1 MASRKA
7 QLAGCFILIGG
18 LVFFMAVGVGI
29 FFLTN
34 IWGKNISHGQDQ
46 TRFDP
51 ILARDVVTEF
61 AGPDVSFASMSASN
75 VRSDGTQDFSN
86 EEYPPLTTY
95 TFVGKAKSAAPV
107 GVIAHNTPGVTI
119 SVRRKG
125 VHTTSPR
132 AGVTNFYFD
141 FGLARS
147 ESTSS
152 GSDTSVFPTCS
163 FKELWEKAIEKGAPK
178 DAVASIT
185 YAGAYSFRILGTQ
198 FNFQF
203 DQSCQLLPR

>member
-7 QLAGCFILIGG
+7 QLAGCFILLGG

-51 ILARDVVTEF
+51 ILARDVATEF

-125 VHTTSPR
+125 VHTTRPR
-132 AGVTNFYFD
+132 AGQTNFHYH
-141 FGLARS
+141 FGLS
-147 ESTSS
+147 SQESSAMGLETW
-152 GSDTSVFPTCS
+152 GFPTCS
-163 FKELWEKAIEKGAPK
+163 FKELWEKAIAKGAPK

-185 YAGAYSFRILGTQ
+185 YAGAYSFGILGTGY
-198 FNFQF
+198 NFQF
-203 DQSCQLLPR
+203 DQFCQLLTP